1 MATSLMRGTPAA
13 GSEADRNQA
22 AMGGWGGHR
31 CVKTEAA
38 VASPGGSVGVIR
50 LKPGEGAAVAGE
62 AVEEEAAVEVASLPG
77 PAAGTLET
85 AMLVGDPDP
94 SLEALELPSLL
105 KAWKRAGKP

>member
-1 MATSLMRGTPAA
+1 
-13 GSEADRNQA
+13 
-22 AMGGWGGHR
+22 MGGWGGHR

-62 AVEEEAAVEVASLPG
+62 AVEEEAAVEVASLPV

-85 AMLVGDPDP
+85 AILAGDPDPSCDP

-105 KAWKRAGKP
+105 KAWKREGKP